1 VKIAFVTET
10 FPPEI
15 NGVAMTFG
23 VITRELARR
32 HSVTVYRPTRT
43 DLKTREK
50 QTGINEVFLP
60 GLPIPRYPELR
71 LGFPAHS
78 KLEKLWIENRPDLV
92 HVATEGPLGASAIT
106 VARNLGIA
114 VTSSFHTNF
123 HTYTKHYGI
132 GALKSVAIW
141 WLRRVHNR
149 TLATFTPTEELL
161 KELHAE
167 GFKNLAILSRGV
179 DTTQFGTQRRSEE
192 LRQSWGAKPTD
203 PVVVH
208 VGRMA
213 PEKNYP
219 LLFKAYERMKD
230 IAPNTIFVMV
240 GDGPLKSQLA
250 REFPSA
256 VFTGF
261 VSRDDLAKHYASAD
275 IYIHASLSETFGN
288 VLTEAM
294 ASGLA
299 TVSFDYAATRKFVV
313 NGKNGLCV
321 DTDDSIGFIKAS
333 EQLVRDAGLRINMA
347 NEANASVKN
356 QSWEKVISHFEEQL
370 IEIVDNFYKKPAN
383 TIK

>member
-1 VKIAFVTET
+1 MKIAFVTET

-23 VITRELARR
+23 VITRELSRR
-32 HSVTVYRPTRT
+32 HTVTVYRPTRT
-43 DLKTREK
+43 DLGTREK
-50 QTGINEVFLP
+50 QTSINEIFVP

-71 LGFPAHS
+71 LGLPAHS
-78 KLEKLWIENRPDLV
+78 KLKRFWKKERPDLV

-106 VARNLGIA
+106 VARNLGIP

-132 GALKSVAIW
+132 GALKSLAIW
-141 WLRRVHNR
+141 WLRRIHNR
-149 TLATFTPTEELL
+149 TLATFVPTEELL
-161 KELHAE
+161 KELKDE
-167 GFKNLAILSRGV
+167 GFNNLAILSRGV
-179 DTTQFGTQRRSEE
+179 DTTQFGIQRRSEE
-192 LRQSWGAKPTD
+192 LRKSWGANPTD

-219 LLFKAYERMKD
+219 LLFKAYERMKK

-240 GDGPLKSQLA
+240 GDGPLRSQLSK
-250 REFPSA
+250 EFPEA
-256 VFTGF
+256 IFTGF
-261 VSRDDLAKHYASAD
+261 VPRDDLARHYASAD

-313 NGKNGLCV
+313 NDKNGLCV
-321 DTDDSIGFIKAS
+321 NISDTEGFILAAEKLVKESEFKNLIAS
-333 EQLVRDAGLRINMA
+333 
-347 NEANASVKN
+347 EANASVIN
-356 QSWEKVISHFEEQL
+356 QSWEKVITHFEDQL
-370 IEIVDNFYKKPAN
+370 ITLVDNFNKQSAN
-383 TIK
+383 SIK